1 MKKAYQVLFEEDDGR
16 ACKDIPD
23 AACSALPTNFFL
35 LLIAQSLTALADL
48 ISNPK
53 TVLSWLGATLGVPAG
68 FIAWFVPLREAGAM
82 LPQLLIGAW
91 VRQFAIRKRFLL
103 GGSVVQAAALAGMAL
118 CALTLQGF
126 TAGLVILSLLLLF
139 SLARGFNSVAMK
151 DVVGKT
157 IPKGRRGRLGGIATA
172 IAGMMTAGCAV
183 TLYQQDAASAVTYSM
198 LLFIAAALWLLAAL
212 LFTAIREHAGATDG
226 GENAWQQALSNI
238 SLLKQDNTLRN
249 FVLCRAMLSSSA
261 LALPFI
267 VVLTQQHSADAKML
281 AVLLVASSLATALI
295 GPLWGKLADSN
306 SKTVLFYAGLLSAA
320 GCAATLLL
328 SAQSLIAPLWALPV
342 LFVVLSIA
350 HGGVR
355 LARKTYLLDIATGN
369 TRTDYVSVSNSV
381 IGLFLLV
388 MGAVAALFAS
398 YSVNAVIGLFCL
410 LNLVGAVISRRMT
423 ATTTA

>member
-23 AACSALPTNFFL
+23 AACSALPANFFL

-68 FIAWFVPLREAGAM
+68 FIAWLVPLREAGSM

-103 GGSVVQAAALAGMAL
+103 GGSALQAVALAGMAL
-118 CALTLQGF
+118 CALTLQGYI
-126 TAGLVILSLLLLF
+126 AGIAILSLLLLF

-172 IAGMMTAGCAV
+172 IAGIMTAICAL
-183 TLYQQDAASAVTYSM
+183 TLYQLDTASVVTYSV

-212 LFTAIREHAGATDG
+212 LFTGIHEHAGATDG
-226 GENAWQQALSNI
+226 GVNAWHQALSNI
-238 SLLKQDNTLRN
+238 GLLRQDNTLRN

-261 LALPFI
+261 LALPF
-267 VVLTQQHSADAKML
+267 VVVMTQQYSADGKML
-281 AVLLVASSLATALI
+281 AVLLVASSLATALT
-295 GPLWGKLADSN
+295 GPLWGKLADRN

-328 SAQSLIAPLWALPV
+328 PVQNLIAPLWALPV
-342 LFVVLSIA
+342 LFIVLSIA

-381 IGLFLLV
+381 IGLFLLI
-388 MGAVAALFAS
+388 MGGVAALFAS

-410 LNLVGAVISRRMT
+410 FNVIGALIACSMT
-423 ATTTA
+423 ASK